1 MESEGVRRSQKESG
15 EIILAFLRGHRV
27 WCTVWNGFSGMWF
40 FKTFELNIFTI
51 ILVYEWKVC
60 LTYKVHLWYCELWLF
75 CSKSKQ
81 MFVNLD
87 TLALKSVDCIRPSC
101 VQVLPMK
108 MFKMRAI
115 RVCKMRVP
123 VEATNCHQDFSQFQ
137 MMWNSFAM
145 YLLLHGKVDMINV
158 QQQFWKKTYTCK
170 ILSGNIYIIFSI

>member
-1 MESEGVRRSQKESG
+1 MYYLSTLDTCDIVS
-15 EIILAFLRGHRV
+15 
-27 WCTVWNGFSGMWF
+27 CD
-40 FKTFELNIFTI
+40 
-51 ILVYEWKVC
+51 
-60 LTYKVHLWYCELWLF
+60 F

-81 MFVNLD
+81 MYVNLA
-87 TLALKSVDCIRPSC
+87 TLASKSVDCIRPSC

-123 VEATNCHQDFSQFQ
+123 VEATNCHRDFSQFQ

-158 QQQFWKKTYTCK
+158 QQQFWKKHTPAKSCLE
-170 ILSGNIYIIFSI
+170 IFYIIISISFYSVWKC